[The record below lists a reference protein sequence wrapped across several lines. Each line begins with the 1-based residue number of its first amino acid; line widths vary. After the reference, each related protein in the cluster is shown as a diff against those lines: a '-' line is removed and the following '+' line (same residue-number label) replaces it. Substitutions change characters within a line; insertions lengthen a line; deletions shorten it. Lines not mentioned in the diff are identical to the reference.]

1 MNPTTCERYDMIDI
15 LLVDDYAAVREGL
28 RMRLSLEPDL
38 RIVGEARDGLNAIQL
53 AQNLSPKL
61 IIMDMDMPSLDGI
74 SATAQMKSQSV
85 DSEIII
91 LSMDDSDKIH
101 EQAKEAGA
109 AAVLRKFD
117 SIDKL
122 ISTIRSINSKR
133 SPVIVGA

>member
-1 MNPTTCERYDMIDI
+1 MIDI

-38 RIVGEARDGLNAIQL
+38 RIVGEAWDGLNAIQL

-61 IIMDMDMPSLDGI
+61 IIMDIEMPRLDGI
-74 SATAQMKSQSV
+74 SATSQMKSQLV

-91 LSMDDSDKIH
+91 LSMDDSANIH
-101 EQAKEAGA
+101 EKAKLAGA
-109 AAVLRKFD
+109 AAVLHKND

-122 ISTIRSINSKR
+122 ISTIRSITSNR
-133 SPVIVGA
+133 SAVMAGV